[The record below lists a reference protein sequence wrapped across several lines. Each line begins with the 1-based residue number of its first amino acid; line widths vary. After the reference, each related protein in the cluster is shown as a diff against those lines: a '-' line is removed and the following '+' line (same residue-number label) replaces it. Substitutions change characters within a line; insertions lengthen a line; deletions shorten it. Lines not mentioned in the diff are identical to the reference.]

1 MVGYVQPVSDILTV
15 SVYRKLFV
23 CQCAADHK
31 RNQLLRE
38 VIRAVVVGA
47 SGNGNRGTEG
57 SVVSQYKQVCACFG
71 CRVRAGGVDRG
82 ILCKEQVRAI
92 QRKVSVNFIGR
103 YLMISLY
110 AEFSGSIQQYTGS
123 HYVGLNKDARILD
136 GTVYMALCCEID
148 NNVKFLFFKQIHDE
162 SFVCDI
168 TFYKFV
174 VRFVLNRFQSLQVS
188 RIGQQVQV
196 YDLIIRVFVYHVMYE
211 VSADK
216 SSSACY

>member
-1 MVGYVQPVSDILTV
+1 MERSTWL
-15 SVYRKLFV
+15 
-23 CQCAADHK
+23 
-31 RNQLLRE
+31 
-38 VIRAVVVGA
+38 
-47 SGNGNRGTEG
+47 
-57 SVVSQYKQVCACFG
+57 
-71 CRVRAGGVDRG
+71 
-82 ILCKEQVRAI
+82 
-92 QRKVSVNFIGR
+92 
-103 YLMISLY
+103 
-110 AEFSGSIQQYTGS
+110 
-123 HYVGLNKDARILD
+123 
-136 GTVYMALCCEID
+136 

-216 SSSACY
+216 YGSACY